1 MRRIMTGL
9 LVAAV
14 VLTLTGT
21 MLAGAQPD
29 PAAPAQQAGDPL
41 VRLLAAKG
49 VLTGEEAQA
58 LAAVPA
64 AQQRDQLTV
73 LLLKKGIISS
83 VDLQGVSTS
92 NERTMELVSSSATPA
107 LKPAVL
113 VTTSAQAQ
121 AVAPQ
126 APPAPAVIPAIA
138 PIRVLQVEASKP
150 GGLVPDIKLGSKA
163 NLKLYGFLK
172 TSVVYDT
179 SLQQGND
186 FPLPGFLGDTGPNGS
201 PEFHL
206 KARAARV
213 GVNFDWPD
221 ISKNVALTGK
231 LELDFE
237 GNFTRVNNRNISSI
251 RSSQPSLRLAYMR
264 LDKIIDANN
273 SVFALFG
280 QDWTPFGSST
290 LPNLIETTGFGI
302 GFGTLYERAPQV
314 RVGFNHK
321 FGGSRNFSVQPE
333 FAIALPGFGN
343 LPPFVATQT
352 VTVPAC
358 AATPCPSTIV
368 NVTTPAGNLGDQL
381 GYGERQGVDSQRPE
395 VQGRLVFQFQ
405 LDKAKG
411 VAPAQIILSGMQASR
426 KEIILAAGVPTCAT
440 CPGGV
445 NTFKTAF
452 PRGAEV
458 SSDRWG
464 YTGEI
469 QLPTRFVTVLAKY
482 YRGTDLR
489 WYFAG
494 QILQEFND
502 LAGLTNTTTAFD
514 IDSSAPNPVFG
525 LRAGTPVVAPQLP
538 VRSQGGFVNLGFPLS
553 RIANADAKGRNAGW
567 TLYLHYGI
575 DQVFSRDARRFG
587 SGTRDRG
594 DLASGNLQWKIN
606 PFVTFGYELSYYR
619 TGSAGTNTFRGLP
632 ARVMHDTRSEFATI
646 FSF

>member
-83 VDLQGVSTS
+83 VDLQGVSIS

-264 LDKIIDANN
+264 LDKII
-273 SVFALFG
+273 
-280 QDWTPFGSST
+280 
-290 LPNLIETTGFGI
+290 
-302 GFGTLYERAPQV
+302 
-314 RVGFNHK
+314 
-321 FGGSRNFSVQPE
+321 
-333 FAIALPGFGN
+333 
-343 LPPFVATQT
+343 
-352 VTVPAC
+352 
-358 AATPCPSTIV
+358 
-368 NVTTPAGNLGDQL
+368 
-381 GYGERQGVDSQRPE
+381 
-395 VQGRLVFQFQ
+395 
-405 LDKAKG
+405 
-411 VAPAQIILSGMQASR
+411 
-426 KEIILAAGVPTCAT
+426 
-440 CPGGV
+440 
-445 NTFKTAF
+445 
-452 PRGAEV
+452 
-458 SSDRWG
+458 
-464 YTGEI
+464 
-469 QLPTRFVTVLAKY
+469 
-482 YRGTDLR
+482 
-489 WYFAG
+489 
-494 QILQEFND
+494 
-502 LAGLTNTTTAFD
+502 
-514 IDSSAPNPVFG
+514 
-525 LRAGTPVVAPQLP
+525 
-538 VRSQGGFVNLGFPLS
+538 
-553 RIANADAKGRNAGW
+553 
-567 TLYLHYGI
+567 
-575 DQVFSRDARRFG
+575 
-587 SGTRDRG
+587 
-594 DLASGNLQWKIN
+594 
-606 PFVTFGYELSYYR
+606 
-619 TGSAGTNTFRGLP
+619 
-632 ARVMHDTRSEFATI
+632 
-646 FSF
+646 